1 MATKPAT
8 TTDRELLTRA
18 QMRPVWDAE
27 GNLVGITELK
37 VASDRRLG
45 IQAMK
50 DLVATTAEGDHV
62 VGADGWTGKQRR
74 IVSTKAPNAC
84 HYLKTSQRWDAA
96 AGAMVPRVTILLPTE
111 VVWTMFDL
119 LFDGQYSVKVVD
131 LQCEEEEVMPSSEE
145 WMGDKPD
152 NMPGRRFYARARVEL
167 VIHLASGQS
176 RSYEGFGVAFGD
188 VPMNKIGNIAAINN
202 EQRTTEKGA
211 IADAKREA
219 LANIGPVFRR
229 AFEDGDEMI
238 AEIEKMLLEDLQ
250 ERNRPKIQVVGGRDA
265 VPAPASRKT
274 PAASKEEADTAAD
287 TRPEELK
294 EDDLDEVFGPAEG
307 TPAADKPKQKPAAEK
322 PKAKAV
328 AEKPKEKSEAP
339 KPKEAPKDFLVS
351 PEGERI
357 EVDAKTCLT
366 AFLDMAMGYCETP
379 DDLDALRTKNE
390 DVLGRLISD
399 DSDIKALRADM
410 EALDDGVPD
419 FDVPDSA
426 EPTPVQDGPSAS
438 ENQEPAED
446 AEEEGDDFVI
456 DVAKKSGKAVLG
468 EFTSL
473 FEAARSPGDIN
484 RIIEQNGPAVR
495 KLTPKQLQTMTDR
508 KMEAMSRLSE

>member
-1 MATKPAT
+1 MATKPATT

-50 DLVATTAEGDHV
+50 DLVATTQEGDHV
-62 VGADGWTGKQRR
+62 IGADGWTGKQRR

-96 AGAMVPRVTILLPTE
+96 AGAMVPRVTIILPTE

-167 VIHLASGQS
+167 VIHLANGQS

-265 VPAPASRKT
+265 VPAPASRKAS
-274 PAASKEEADTAAD
+274 AAPKAEADMAPDA
-287 TRPEELK
+287 RPEELK
-294 EDDLDEVFGPAEG
+294 EDDLDEAFGPTGDSPVAE
-307 TPAADKPKQKPAAEK
+307 KPKQKPAAEK
-322 PKAKAV
+322 PKEKRV
-328 AEKPKEKSEAP
+328 ADKPNEKPEAAKS
-339 KPKEAPKDFLVS
+339 PKDCLIS

-366 AFLDMAMGYCETP
+366 AFLDMAMGCCETP
-379 DDLDALRTKNE
+379 DDLDELRAKNK
-390 DVLGRLISD
+390 DVLDRLVKD
-399 DSDIKALRADM
+399 DSDIRALRADM

-419 FDVPDSA
+419 FDVPESA
-426 EPTPVQDGPSAS
+426 PSATVKDEPVAPERQEAAES
-438 ENQEPAED
+438 ED
-446 AEEEGDDFVI
+446 EGQDDFVI

-473 FEAARSPGDIN
+473 FEAARRPGDIN

-508 KMEAMSRLSE
+508 KMEAMSRLSD

>member
-50 DLVATTAEGDHV
+50 DLVETTAESDHI

-167 VIHLASGQS
+167 VIHLANGQS
-176 RSYEGFGVAFGD
+176 RSFEGFGVAFGD

-238 AEIEKMLLEDLQ
+238 AEIEKKLLEDLQ

-265 VPAPASRKT
+265 VPAPASRKAS
-274 PAASKEEADTAAD
+274 AAPKAEAHTAPD

-294 EDDLDEVFGPAEG
+294 EDDLDEAFGPTGG
-307 TPAADKPKQKPAAEK
+307 TSPTEKTKQKPADQK
-322 PKAKAV
+322 PKEDAA
-328 AEKPKEKSEAP
+328 AEKPKEKP
-339 KPKEAPKDFLVS
+339 KASKPTKAAEDYLVS

-366 AFLDMAMGYCETP
+366 AFLDLAMGCCETP
-379 DDLDALRTKNE
+379 EDLDALRVKNKDTLE
-390 DVLGRLISD
+390 RLVRD
-399 DSDIKALRADM
+399 DSDILALRADM

-419 FDVPDSA
+419 FDVPEST
-426 EPTPVQDGPSAS
+426 TPAAMKD
-438 ENQEPAED
+438 EPASSKSDEP
-446 AEEEGDDFVI
+446 EEGADEGGDDFVI
-456 DVAKKSGKAVLG
+456 DVTKKSGKAVLG
-468 EFTSL
+468 EFTAL
-473 FEAARSPGDIN
+473 FEAARRPGDIN

-508 KMEAMSRLSE
+508 KMEAMSRLAD